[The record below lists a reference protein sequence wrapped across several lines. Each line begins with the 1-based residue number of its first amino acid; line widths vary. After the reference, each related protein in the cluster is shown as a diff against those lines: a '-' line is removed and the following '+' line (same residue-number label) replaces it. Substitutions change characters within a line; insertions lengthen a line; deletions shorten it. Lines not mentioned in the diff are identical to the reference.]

1 MIMSDFQMQ
10 DYCIKKLTYEYI
22 PSLTENAQVPLEYY
36 AHTTHEC
43 REGAFHGNVSLGFRA
58 TLKEQS
64 MKDLAHDITLYEV
77 VIQGS
82 FSMPAADQPDAE
94 KRFVEMMKV
103 NGAASLIPIARA
115 ALVSAS
121 SVMHIPKAFYLP
133 NINVFELAWKESVPA
148 SPI

>member
-22 PSLTENAQVPLEYY
+22 PNLTENAQVPLEYY
-36 AHTTHEC
+36 AHATHEC
-43 REGAFHGNVSLGFRA
+43 LDGVFNGNVFLGFRA
-58 TLKEQS
+58 VLKEQPS
-64 MKDLAHDITLYEV
+64 KDQAHDITLYEV

-94 KRFVEMMKV
+94 KRFVKMMKI

-121 SVMHIPKAFYLP
+121 SVMHIPKAFPLP
-133 NINVFELAWKESVPA
+133 NINVYELVWKDSLPA
-148 SPI
+148 SPT